1 MNKDYLVYEH
11 IRIDTGQVFYIGKGK
26 PRRVRQTSNRNPH
39 WHRIVKKSGGYNAR
53 IAACGLSENDALN
66 LEVSMIAAYRTA
78 NIKLCNMTNG
88 GDGISG
94 YKWQPEAIE
103 KLKLKLKGRM
113 PHNKGLKASDAT
125 REKQRAAKL
134 GKKQSRNHVEKCRAA
149 NVGRKFT
156 AETCAKISA
165 ALTGKKLSDD
175 RIKKMRMPIYCTTND
190 TVYPSVR
197 IAAAAL
203 GVWDSNI
210 SKCAKGKLSQ
220 TGGFHFTYA
229 LQSLST

>member
-1 MNKDYLVYEH
+1 MISDFVVYEH
-11 IRIDTGQVFYIGKGK
+11 IRPDTGAVFYIGKGK
-26 PRRVRQTSNRNPH
+26 IRRVNQSANRNPH
-39 WHRIVKKSGGYNAR
+39 WHGIVAKAGGYHAR
-53 IAACGLSENDALN
+53 IAACGLSEKQALQ
-66 LEVSMIAAYRTA
+66 LEVSMIAAYRA
-78 NIKLCNMTNG
+78 ADIKLCNMTDG
-88 GDGISG
+88 GDGVSG
-94 YKWQPEAIE
+94 YKWPPDALE
-103 KLKLKLKGRM
+103 KHRLKLKGR
-113 PHNKGLKASDAT
+113 PAPNKGKKASAAT
-125 REKQRAAKL
+125 REKLRMAKL
-134 GKKQSRNHVEKCRAA
+134 GKKQSREHIEKCRAA
-149 NVGRKFT
+149 NIGRKFT

-197 IAAAAL
+197 IAATAL

-210 SKCAKGKLSQ
+210 SKCANGKLSQ